1 MGNFFESLTLVQ
13 RVPSTAQMWHARFNW
28 RDTRNEQVGACP
40 RRRTLMENTYVRT
53 RRPSSIP
60 VAPPTH
66 PPWQAQDMRAPSPG
80 PPWIS
85 RVGSGRGAAGPWI
98 RTLFS
103 SVRGSLPRTMRAAF
117 LHLIV
122 AALAPRSQ
130 WTWKSEAF
138 DIQCSVFGTRYSALR
153 IR

>member
-1 MGNFFESLTLVQ
+1 MSPQTDPDGQ
-13 RVPSTAQMWHARFNW
+13 
-28 RDTRNEQVGACP
+28 
-40 RRRTLMENTYVRT
+40 YVRT
-53 RRPSSIP
+53 Y
-60 VAPPTH
+60 PPAIIYPGGPPH
-66 PPWQAQDMRAPSPG
+66 SPWQAQDMRAPSPG

-130 WTWKSEAF
+130 WTWKSEVF
-138 DIQCSVFGTRYSALR
+138 GIQCSVFGTRYSALR